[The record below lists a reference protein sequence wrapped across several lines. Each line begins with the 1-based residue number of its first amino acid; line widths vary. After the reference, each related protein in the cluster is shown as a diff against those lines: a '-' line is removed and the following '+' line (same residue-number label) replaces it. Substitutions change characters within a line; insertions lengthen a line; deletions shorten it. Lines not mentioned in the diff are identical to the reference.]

1 LRVAIIFDMEGVSQ
15 IESYGELYP
24 IYAAYWRTGRQKLTS
39 DVVAAALGLIDG
51 GVTEV
56 AILNQHGAGETEFPN
71 LILES
76 LPEGVKQVEDWGKR
90 GLRDHV
96 DAMFQVGCH
105 ARGGSRSFSSHT
117 ILPGLRL
124 RLNGELLSESHW
136 WALTGA
142 APVLGI
148 VGSEALAADRG
159 LLSEVPFL
167 AVQSG
172 ENRLTP
178 RPLFSTQ
185 EESAAAIR
193 AFARSAAGDATRQD
207 PFTPRDIVLEASLQN
222 GEEAGEA
229 LAGAGWTR
237 MSRTEFRIE
246 AHEWR
251 AEGEPVD
258 EAIYA
263 AVGAAWA
270 PYSAAFAGLDPSTK
284 SSSLAYPRDSFASTD
299 DLLRAWHAEQTV
311 EWITP
316 ESARRWEGMRTGQA

>member
-1 LRVAIIFDMEGVSQ
+1 
-15 IESYGELYP
+15 
-24 IYAAYWRTGRQKLTS
+24 
-39 DVVAAALGLIDG
+39 LIDG
-51 GVTEV
+51 GATEL
-56 AILNQHGAGETEFPN
+56 AILNHHGAGAAEFPN
-71 LILES
+71 LILEA
-76 LPEGVKQVEDWGKR
+76 LPPGVTQVEDWGEL

-124 RLNGELLSESHW
+124 RLNDQLLSESHW

-159 LLSEVPFL
+159 FLSDVPFL

-172 ENRLTP
+172 ESRLTP

-185 EESAAAIR
+185 EESSSAIR
-193 AFARSAAGDATRQD
+193 AFARAAARDATR
-207 PFTPRDIVLEASLQN
+207 RDLFSPGEVVLEASVQN
-222 GEEAGEA
+222 GDNAGQA
-229 LAGAGWTR
+229 LAAAGWTR
-237 MSRTEFRIE
+237 MGPTEFRIE
-246 AHEWR
+246 ASEWR
-251 AEGEPVD
+251 TEGDPID

-263 AVGAAWA
+263 AVGAAWE
-270 PYSAAFAGLDPSTK
+270 PYSAAFAGLDPSTE
-284 SSSLAYPRDSFASTD
+284 SSSLAYPRDAFATTD
-299 DLLRAWHAEQTV
+299 ELLRAWHADETV

-316 ESARRWEGMRTGQA
+316 ESARRWEGMQTGQA